1 MAARHHHLP
10 ELQSIRGIA
19 ALVVL
24 LHHCLFYFAMP
35 QGFYPA
41 AETLLNAHAAV
52 IAFFVLSGY
61 VLTLSLTRS
70 TLSGQDIAG
79 FLLRRGFRIYP
90 AVWFA
95 SALSLALLAVLD
107 HDMLVPGKS
116 AWAARYYLP
125 ANGGMKSVLLSLSGY
140 GIYLVPPL
148 WSITVELI
156 GSFVVVALALLVRGQ
171 AIRMLVAVLLLAA
184 LSLVMVQNGR
194 AAETATYLVYFA
206 IGASIPQWI
215 GLLARVGVGHARI
228 AATACLVVMAA
239 FRLLGDWSFAIAY
252 TAPVPALAE
261 GVAAAI
267 LIALVVTRREAFGWL
282 AARPLVVLGDISYS
296 VYLLHFPVM
305 AAVAVV
311 GGGMLGFWAF
321 SLWPLSA
328 LTLMLATLA
337 LTLPLALFSY
347 RWIELP
353 GIALGNAALSAL
365 RLRPALARPR

>member
-1 MAARHHHLP
+1 MAVRHHHLP
-10 ELQSIRGIA
+10 ELQSVRGIA

-35 QGFYPA
+35 QAFYPA

-61 VLTLSLTRS
+61 VLTLSLTR
-70 TLSGQDIAG
+70 TRLSGQDIIG

-95 SALSLALLAVLD
+95 SALSLALLAILD
-107 HDMLVPGKS
+107 HDIVVSGKS
-116 AWAARYYLP
+116 AWAARYYIS
-125 ANGGMKSVLLSLSGY
+125 ANGGMKSIMLSLSGY
-140 GIYLVPPL
+140 GYYLVPPQ

-171 AIRMLVAVLLLAA
+171 AVRMIFAILLLSA
-184 LSLVMVQNGR
+184 LSLCVVQNGR

-206 IGASIPQWI
+206 IGASIPHWI
-215 GLLARVGVGHARI
+215 GLLDRIGIGHARI
-228 AATACLVVMAA
+228 AAAACLVVMSA
-239 FRLLGDWSFAIAY
+239 FRLLGDWSFAVDY

-261 GVAAAI
+261 GIAAAI

-296 VYLLHFPVM
+296 VYLLHFPIM
-305 AAVAVV
+305 AAVAIV
-311 GGGMLGFWAF
+311 GGGMLGLAAF
-321 SLWPLSA
+321 GIWPLSA
-328 LTLMLATLA
+328 LALMLTTLA
-337 LTLPLALFSY
+337 LTLPLALLSY
-347 RWIELP
+347 RWVELP

-365 RLRPALARPR
+365 RLRPALAQPR